1 MTAARDLL
9 RADVLHPPLRGDAP
23 RPLLAREARR
33 HDAHVHR
40 AGGERGRAHRPPRSR
55 RRHDLLQ
62 PPLPRALPRV
72 HRRRVRPALR
82 GDGEGAGR
90 VRRQGRQPAPVQGQ
104 LLLER
109 RAREHRPGGD
119 GDRARGE
126 AERHGRGLDRVPR
139 RRHARRGRDLRVAQH
154 RLALAAAGALRRR
167 EQPLR
172 AVDAGRA
179 RARRVDRGARSRLR
193 GRGRTSSTRPTWS
206 RSTRRRAAR
215 SRAFARRARRSSS
228 SSTRTASARTRSRT
242 TSATR
247 PRSRSGARAIRCS
260 SPARASP
267 RTSASA
273 IEARCE
279 ERLAETVEAADAAP
293 AATPGVAA

>member
-1 MTAARDLL
+1 MTARCDLL

-33 HDAHVHR
+33 DDAHVHR
-40 AGGERGRAHRPPRSR
+40 PGGERGRPDRPPRPR

-72 HRRRVRPALR
+72 HRRRVRAALR

-109 RAREHRPGGD
+109 RPREHRPGRD
-119 GDRARGE
+119 RDRARRE
-126 AERHGRGLDRVPR
+126 AEGDGRGLDGLPR
-139 RRHARRGRDLRVAQH
+139 RRHARRGRDVRVAQH
-154 RLALAAAGALRRR
+154 RLALAAPGALRRR

-179 RARRVDRGARSRLR
+179 RARRVDRSARCGVRR
-193 GRGRTSSTRPTWS
+193 RGRTSSTRPT
-206 RSTRRRAAR
+206 
-215 SRAFARRARRSSS
+215 SS
-228 SSTRTASARTRSRT
+228 
-242 TSATR
+242 
-247 PRSRSGARAIRCS
+247 
-260 SPARASP
+260 
-267 RTSASA
+267 
-273 IEARCE
+273 
-279 ERLAETVEAADAAP
+279 
-293 AATPGVAA
+293 